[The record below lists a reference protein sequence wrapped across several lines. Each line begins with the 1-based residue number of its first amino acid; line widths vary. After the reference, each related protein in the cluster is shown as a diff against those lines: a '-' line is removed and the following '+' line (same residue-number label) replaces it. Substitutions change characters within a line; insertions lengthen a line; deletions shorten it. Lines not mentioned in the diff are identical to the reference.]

1 MSTTG
6 SGPGRQAAERTDQGS
21 RGTSGGRSN
30 GSAGPGAYNG
40 QGRPNAMA
48 AALAGPTGLRG
59 PLGPTG
65 AAGFT
70 NQTGPAGAPTGQ
82 SNPGQVGTG
91 GVGSNYEAARSDYI
105 SNYRNDIP
113 SRVAKFFTG
122 VGLQQPNINRPSTY
136 ANGLSHTGVD
146 PLGAALG
153 VAGMAF
159 PPAIAAGKLYSLGKL
174 ATGYDGPEITIGNAS
189 PAAPQPGQG
198 FNYSG
203 TGPQGHY
210 GPGTSAP
217 GQTGALGNP
226 TQGGS
231 MGTPAMPLGGAPF
244 GAQPSAPA
252 LGAPAAPASGMTGIA
267 NHSLPYGYNSMFP
280 NSLTDQDKALL
291 YAKALG
297 GSMG

>member
-1 MSTTG
+1 MPQGAAFG
-6 SGPGRQAAERTDQGS
+6 SQSNRAQTSIGGGGNSS
-21 RGTSGGRSN
+21 RGT
-30 GSAGPGAYNG
+30 ATGA
-40 QGRPNAMA
+40 
-48 AALAGPTGLRG
+48 RG

-65 AAGFT
+65 DISHT
-70 NQTGPAGAPTGQ
+70 TT
-82 SNPGQVGTG
+82 SL
-91 GVGSNYEAARSDYI
+91 GVGSPYQGAVADYG
-105 SNYRNDIP
+105 SNYLGDP
-113 SRVAKFFTG
+113 ASRVVKALTG
-122 VGLQQPNINRPSTY
+122 VGLQQPNPNRPSTY

-146 PLGAALG
+146 PLGMALG
-153 VAGMAF
+153 VGGAVAGV
-159 PPAIAAGKLYSLGKL
+159 PVGAIYGLGKTL
-174 ATGYDGPEITIGNAS
+174 TGWDGPMVTVGNGS
-189 PAAPQPGQG
+189 PGAPQPGQG

-203 TGPQGHY
+203 TGPQGRY

-231 MGTPAMPLGGAPF
+231 MGTPATPLGGAPF

-252 LGAPAAPASGMTGIA
+252 LGAPAAPASGMAGIA